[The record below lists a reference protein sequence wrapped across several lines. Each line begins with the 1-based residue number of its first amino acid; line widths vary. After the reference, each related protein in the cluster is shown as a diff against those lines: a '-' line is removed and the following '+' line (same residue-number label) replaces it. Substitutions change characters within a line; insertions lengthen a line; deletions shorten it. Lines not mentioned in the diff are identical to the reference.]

1 MKRMP
6 LTMWAFLVT
15 AILGVLSFPV
25 LLSASLLLV
34 FDRSFGTAFYL
45 SDIMIQGE
53 MLTQTG
59 GSPVLFQHLFLVSR
73 TSGSLYCIITS
84 IRNNL

>member
-1 MKRMP
+1 MTRLP

-25 LLSASLLLV
+25 LLSAVLLLI
-34 FDRSFGTAFYL
+34 FDRGFGTAFYL

-53 MLTQTG
+53 DVNSNRRFSSIVPTLILVLR
-59 GSPVLFQHLFLVSR
+59 SP
-73 TSGSLYCIITS
+73 
-84 IRNNL
+84 